1 MEGEKKINLVV
12 FTREYPVGM
21 ASTKRI
27 QHLMEYLK
35 SRDVMVKVLA
45 FRGNIP
51 QPEMKGMFKTIPYQ
65 NIGHGIKLSF
75 RQIGKVISYYISG
88 FKLIAQSKR
97 KDWKNII
104 YKAGGLNIE
113 NILFVIWAKLLG
125 FKMVMAIEED
135 YSFFSDNIK
144 MISRFKIWTI
154 RELDF
159 LNCKWADEIIVISYY
174 LKNKYLKKGV
184 TKITLIP
191 VTARINSGDNRKSFN
206 KPLQIVYAGT
216 FADKDGV
223 SDIIRGFLEFKRSF
237 KEAIL
242 ILTGKSA
249 QQEEYREKYRNE
261 RDLLFRGFVEDNDFY
276 PLLRNSDVLCMCR
289 TESGFANAGFPF
301 KLGEYLATGNP
312 VICTK
317 VSDVEYYLDENDA
330 YLIEPGN
337 PQQITEALLS
347 IVNDPDEARKRGMKG
362 LEKCKKYFSA
372 ETNGQ
377 ILLDVLERM

>member
-125 FKMVMAIEED
+125 FKMVMTIEED